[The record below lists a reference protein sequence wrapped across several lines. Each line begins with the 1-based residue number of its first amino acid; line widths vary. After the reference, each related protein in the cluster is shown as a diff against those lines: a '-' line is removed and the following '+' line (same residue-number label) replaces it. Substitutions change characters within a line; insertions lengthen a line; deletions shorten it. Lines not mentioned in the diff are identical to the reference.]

1 LPEVEV
7 GAVRIPYGGK
17 SISLKV
23 PDKNLSLVFDPP
35 FPSHLKDLS
44 GEILRALESPVSGAG
59 FSEQIRKGMKVVILI
74 DNFARLTPAYQIL
87 PPILAKIKKAGAHAE
102 ILVASGGLR
111 EMNEGELRR
120 KLGDEILQSGI
131 PLTQSRCKDSW
142 DFEFIGLTTL
152 GTPVNVHRKLLQADF
167 SLAVTMTQATLW
179 GYGGGGS
186 MILPG
191 VCAYDTIEWN
201 HRLTTGRYSGLGYE
215 PPKNTMRQD
224 IEEAATMAGLS
235 MSLLVVLNP
244 DLQIIEVTAGE
255 TVAAHRASVKKYDRY
270 YTVDKNAIP
279 GGALDIAISGSFPG
293 DRFFAHSCWAAANLD
308 FFTRNGGTIILAT
321 PAPGGL
327 AHYAYAKD
335 YMPPDKDSLRR
346 LFEDMFYGK
355 QPFWHACL
363 WLPVLQA
370 LEKKE
375 IIVVTEEKNLPA
387 FKQVKLPA
395 VTRIQEALK
404 LAMKKHGPKAK
415 VGIFPYGK
423 WVLPKGLND
432 N

>member
-1 LPEVEV
+1 MGEVK
-7 GAVRIPYGGK
+7 IPYGENN
-17 SISLKV
+17 IFFQI
-23 PDKNLSLVFDPP
+23 PDKNLALVFDPP
-35 FPSHLKDLS
+35 FPSPIRDLP
-44 GEILRALESPVSGAG
+44 GKIRQVLESPVSGPS
-59 FSEQIRKGMKVVILI
+59 FSKQLGKGKKVLLLI
-74 DNFARLTPAYQIL
+74 DNFARLTPASRIL
-87 PPILAKIKKAGAHAE
+87 PPILDTIQKAGAHAE

-111 EMNEGELRR
+111 EMNEAELKR
-120 KLGDEILQSGI
+120 KLGDEILRSGI
-131 PLTQSRCKDSW
+131 PITQSRCKDSW

-191 VCAYDTIEWN
+191 VCSYETIEWN

-215 PPKNTMRQD
+215 PPRNTMRQD
-224 IEEAATMAGLS
+224 IEEAARMSGLS

-255 TVAAHRASVKKYDRY
+255 TTAAHRASVKKYDRH
-270 YTVDKNAIP
+270 YTVDKTAIS
-279 GGALDIAISGSFPG
+279 GGALDVAISGSFPG

-308 FFTRNGGTIILAT
+308 FFTKDGGTIILAT

-327 AHYAYAKD
+327 AHYAFAKD
-335 YMPPDKDSLRR
+335 YMPPDKESFRR
-346 LFEDMFYGK
+346 LFDDMFYGK

-363 WLPVLQA
+363 WLPVLQT

-395 VTRIQEALK
+395 VTRMEEALRSA
-404 LAMKKHGPKAK
+404 LKKHGPKAK
-415 VGIFPYGK
+415 VGVFPYGK
-423 WVLPKGLND
+423 WVLPKGLNSK